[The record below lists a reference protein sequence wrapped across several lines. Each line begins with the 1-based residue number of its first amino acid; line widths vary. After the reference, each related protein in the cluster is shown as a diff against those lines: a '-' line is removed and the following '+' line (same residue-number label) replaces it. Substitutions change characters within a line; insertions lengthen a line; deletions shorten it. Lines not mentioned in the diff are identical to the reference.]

1 MIINTYRFSSHSKSD
16 DGRDQN
22 EVNKW
27 KLNDPLKIVENEL
40 DKKTIKSIRNLVKKY
55 IFEETNKAILAD
67 QAE

>member
-1 MIINTYRFSSHSKSD
+1 MVLATQKNIRSNLN
-16 DGRDQN
+16 QN

-40 DKKTIKSIRNLVKKY
+40 DKKTIKNIRNVVKKY
-55 IFEETNKAILAD
+55 IFDETNKAILAD